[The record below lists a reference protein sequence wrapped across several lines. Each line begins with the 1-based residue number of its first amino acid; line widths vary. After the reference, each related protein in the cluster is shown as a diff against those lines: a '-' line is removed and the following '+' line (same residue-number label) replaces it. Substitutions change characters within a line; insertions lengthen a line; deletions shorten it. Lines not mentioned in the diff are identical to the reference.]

1 MPTNFFFDNFS
12 ASNEQNLYEDL
23 IIESIRI
30 FGEDM
35 YYIPRELKNYDQVLG
50 EDDSS
55 EYNKAILVELYIK
68 SVDGFSGNGNFLSK
82 FGLQIRDQV
91 IFSIARRTFDQEVT
105 SITDQIR
112 PNEGDLIYFPLN
124 KKCFQI
130 RYVNNLEMFYQLG
143 ALQTWELTC
152 ELFEYS
158 NEKLNTGI
166 EEIDILQ
173 KKFSTNILDY
183 GIKDENGDYLV
194 DENGD
199 YLVVE
204 KYKYETIN
212 PAAINEVLQVG
223 SDNFGIGSDDFID
236 FSEIDP
242 FSEGKI

>member
-1 MPTNFFFDNFS
+1 MATNFFFQNFE

-30 FGEDM
+30 YGENM
-35 YYIPRELKNYDQVLG
+35 FYIPRELKNYDKLLG

-55 EYNKAILVELYIK
+55 EYNRAIMVELYIK

-105 SITDQIR
+105 SLTTQTR
-112 PNEGDLIYFPLN
+112 PNEGDLIFFPLN

-130 RYVNNLEMFYQLG
+130 KYVNNFEMFYQFG

-158 NEKLNTGI
+158 NEILNTGI

-173 KKFSTNILDY
+173 KKFSLNILDY
-183 GIKDENGDYLV
+183 AFEDENGDYLV

-199 YLVVE
+199 YLVTE
-204 KYKYETIN
+204 KYNYDAIN
-212 PAAINEVLQVG
+212 PTALNEVIQTG
-223 SDNFGIGSDDFID
+223 SENFGIGSDDFVD
-236 FSEIDP
+236 FSEINP
-242 FSEGKI
+242 FSEGSV